1 MIASLEGTVAAIG
14 KEHAIVVVQGVGY
27 EVRMPSKELMS
38 MHVGQQT
45 HVFTTLNIS
54 QDAIALYGFTSQ
66 TSKELF
72 IRLQKVSGIG
82 PKVALSIVGTLGA
95 QQLQA
100 AVEQGDITALAKAPG
115 LGKKGAQKIVLEL
128 KGSLQFVQ
136 NDQQH
141 STTDAQ
147 QVDAIED
154 SGVAQAVEGLMYL
167 GWQQR
172 DASEAVRSV
181 IKEQQLQQPITS
193 EQVPQVL
200 KAALAWLDKGR

>member
-1 MIASLEGTVAAIG
+1 MIASLEGTVTAIS

-38 MHVGQQT
+38 MHVGQQA

-128 KGSLQFVQ
+128 KGSLQFMN
-136 NDQQH
+136 NDQQR
-141 STTDAQ
+141 STSDVQ
-147 QVDAIED
+147 QVNTIED